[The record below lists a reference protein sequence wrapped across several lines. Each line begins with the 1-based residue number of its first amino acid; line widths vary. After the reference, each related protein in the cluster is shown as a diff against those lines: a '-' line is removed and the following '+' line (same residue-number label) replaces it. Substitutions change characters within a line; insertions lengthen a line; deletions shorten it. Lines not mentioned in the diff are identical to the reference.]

1 MTIPEAV
8 NMIAVVPDTQLQ
20 ELGSKLELDDVALSR
35 ISGYDPK
42 ERHQR
47 LIEAWFET
55 KYQPS
60 REVLIGALPRRESSA
75 SVSSV
80 PWTQVSTP
88 DAPCFPSLDTPHG
101 KKTTH

>member
-1 MTIPEAV
+1 
-8 NMIAVVPDTQLQ
+8 MIAVVSDTLLQ
-20 ELGSKLELDDVALSR
+20 DLGRKLGLDEVALSR
-35 ISGYDPK
+35 VSGYDPK

-60 REVLIGALPRRESSA
+60 RDVLIDALPRRKSST

-80 PWTQVSTP
+80 SRTP
-88 DAPCFPSLDTPHG
+88 TLTLDAPSLPHLDSPRG
-101 KKTTH
+101 KIDPNTIK